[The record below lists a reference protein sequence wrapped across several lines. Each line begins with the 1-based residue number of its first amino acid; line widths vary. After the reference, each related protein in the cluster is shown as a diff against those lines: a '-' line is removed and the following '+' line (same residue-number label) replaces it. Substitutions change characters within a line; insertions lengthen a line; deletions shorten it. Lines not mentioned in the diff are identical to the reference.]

1 LGRDVI
7 YPDFTMDRTRDWW
20 KDALNRFIVKDENM
34 KLDGIFL
41 VGTSF
46 YSLFFNILTFLIF
59 LKGLYRAS
67 K

>member
-46 YSLFFNILTFLIF
+46 
-59 LKGLYRAS
+59 
-67 K
+67 